1 MRKKGNIIIIEG
13 PQGSGKSTMT
23 NFIRD
28 NLPGSNLYRL
38 SGIKDKTKTGYE
50 KNKTM
55 YLGLI
60 NYMETLE
67 ETELN
72 LIFDRTF
79 FTEQV
84 YAKLGYKDYN
94 FDDVYKRLLRKLSD
108 LDFNI
113 YFVVLYLKD
122 TNIYEQR
129 IVRQHHQ
136 YQAFSKENSINQ
148 QNEYLSLIDNIK
160 YKSIH
165 KIKIATDDFTKA
177 YNKLIKKIP
186 VLSDAGIVY
195 KK

>member
-60 NYMETLE
+60 NYMEALE

-72 LIFDRTF
+72 LYSKPWNPCSISFSKSSHAT
-79 FTEQV
+79 
-84 YAKLGYKDYN
+84 
-94 FDDVYKRLLRKLSD
+94 SS
-108 LDFNI
+108 
-113 YFVVLYLKD
+113 
-122 TNIYEQR
+122 
-129 IVRQHHQ
+129 
-136 YQAFSKENSINQ
+136 AFSSESP
-148 QNEYLSLIDNIK
+148 
-160 YKSIH
+160 KSRY
-165 KIKIATDDFTKA
+165 F
-177 YNKLIKKIP
+177 
-186 VLSDAGIVY
+186 
-195 KK
+195 